1 MRTQEYRNLRNFSG
15 WTRSL
20 GIIMVALGMIA
31 VIGPWFWASIGI
43 ELMFAC
49 LLIVGGVVQA
59 VHAFKS
65 MSAGGILLK
74 LLLSILS
81 LVTGIVLLIYP
92 LAGILT
98 LTLILGVFI
107 FLDGV
112 LRVIHAFE
120 LRPLPK
126 WGWVLVNGILN
137 VILGILIWSQ
147 WPSDAVWILGLF
159 VGISLIF
166 NGMAVIAFSTSVR
179 EHLNEPI
186 HES

>member
-1 MRTQEYRNLRNFSG
+1 MRIQEYRNLRNFLE

-20 GIIMVALGMIA
+20 GIIMLVLGMIA

-81 LVTGIVLLIYP
+81 LIAAIVLLLYP
-92 LAGILT
+92 LQGVLT
-98 LTLILGVFI
+98 LTLVLGSFI

-120 LRPLPK
+120 LRPRSK

-137 VILGILIWSQ
+137 IILGILIWSQ

-166 NGMAVIAFSTSVR
+166 NGMAVITFSSSVR
-179 EHLNEPI
+179 EHLSEPN

>member
-1 MRTQEYRNLRNFSG
+1 MRTRRSSNLANFSG
-15 WTRSL
+15 WTRSV

-31 VIGPWFWASIGI
+31 VIGPWLWASIGI

-49 LLIVGGVVQA
+49 LLIIGGVVQA

-65 MSAGGILLK
+65 TSAEEILLK

-81 LVTGIVLLIYP
+81 LIAAIALLLYPWTGV
-92 LAGILT
+92 LT
-98 LTLILGVFI
+98 LTLVLGLYI

-112 LRVIHAFE
+112 LRVIHAFG
-120 LRPLPK
+120 LRPRFK

-137 VILGILIWSQ
+137 IILGILIWSQ

-159 VGISLIF
+159 VGISLIV
-166 NGMAVIAFSTSVR
+166 NGMAVITFSTSAR
-179 EHLNEPI
+179 EHLSEPN